1 MSRMTVSVNHI
12 KEMLDSISGMDGF
25 AADLVEKGIEPMVK
39 SIVDF
44 LHKISEDL
52 GFEPLTLEQLKQL
65 AVDEIPVWVK
75 PLDESYDKELR
86 GYGVIF
92 KDEVWMPG
100 IEYFR
105 WDIIDYEKTWVAF
118 SKNPNNI

>member
-1 MSRMTVSVNHI
+1 MSRMTVSINRI
-12 KEMLDSISGMDGF
+12 NEMLDSISGLDGY

-52 GFEPLTLEQLKQL
+52 CFEPLTLEQLKQL

-75 PLDESYDKELR
+75 PLDKSYGKELS

-105 WDIIDYEKTWVAF
+105 WDIRDYGKTWVSF
-118 SKNPNNI
+118 SKNPNDI